1 MDEFVPGACAVVRL
15 FKEDGPRRT
24 YLLEKRDAPWER
36 YVCKEVPGEDAFLLR
51 QEYEILRSLP
61 CRPDTLALREEDGV
75 CRLLRDYVPGVTL
88 AELIRRDGAL
98 SPPETARLGVKLCD
112 TLGALH
118 AMTPPVIHRDLK
130 PENILLTE
138 TGRVRLI
145 DFGAARTYKPG
156 RDGDTAYLGTRGYA
170 APEQYGSGQ
179 TDVRT
184 DIFALGKVLIYALAG
199 DYADTPPALP
209 GRDKALG
216 RVLDRCCAYDPAR
229 RWPDTAAL
237 QKALERY
244 LSRRALPVRG
254 MAAAACVAVLCCA
267 GALWGGYELGLRAP
281 SPMPAAEALPGWD
294 PFLREEN
301 VTDIVRLADDE
312 NWPALAE
319 ACEALVASL
328 VSDPMIAA
336 TEPVAYW
343 EMDEQALADYYLSRQ
358 GYEFIADRLAYGDH
372 LAESRLGT
380 YEAVM
385 PGFALRLKGTID
397 YVITDGAGS
406 TQTSALHMLVADG
419 DDRNIDGC
427 VLEII
432 GALDSALEA
441 APS

>member
-1 MDEFVPGACAVVRL
+1 MDEFISGAYAVVCL

-24 YLLEKRDAPWER
+24 YLLERRDAPWR
-36 YVCKEVPGEDAFLLR
+36 RFVCKEAPGEDGDLLR

-61 CRPDTLALREEDGV
+61 DGPGTLTLREEGGV

-98 SPPETARLGVKLCD
+98 SPPETAALGIKLCGA
-112 TLGALH
+112 LGALH

-156 RDGDTAYLGTRGYA
+156 RDGDTAYLGTKGYA

-184 DIFALGKVLIYALAG
+184 DIFALGRVLTYALAG
-199 DYADTPPALP
+199 DHADTPPALP
-209 GRDKALG
+209 GRDRALG
-216 RVLDRCCAYDPAR
+216 RILSRCCAYDPAR
-229 RWPDTAAL
+229 RWPDAAKL

-244 LSRRALPVRG
+244 LARWALPVRAM
-254 MAAAACVAVLCCA
+254 MAAACAAVLCCA
-267 GALWGGYELGLRAP
+267 GALWGGYALGLRAP
-281 SPMPAAEALPGWD
+281 APMPTAVSAGWD

-312 NWPALAE
+312 DWSRLAK
-319 ACEALVASL
+319 ACETLVTSL

-343 EMDEQALADYYLSRQ
+343 EMDEGALADYNMSRQ
-358 GYEFIADRLAYGDH
+358 GYEFIADRLAYGDS

-385 PGFALRLKGTID
+385 PAFALRLRSTID
-397 YVITDGAGS
+397 YVFTDGAGN

-427 VLEII
+427 VIEIL
-432 GALDSALEA
+432 GALDGALEQ
-441 APS
+441 APAS

>member
-1 MDEFVPGACAVVRL
+1 MDEFRSGSWEIVCL

-24 YLLEKRDAPWER
+24 YLLEKRDAPWRR
-36 YVCKEVPGEDAFLLR
+36 YVCKEVPGEDADLLR

-61 CRPDTLALREEDGV
+61 DGPDTLTLREEDGV
-75 CRLLRDYVPGVTL
+75 CRLLRDYIPGVTL

-98 SPPETARLGVKLCD
+98 SPQETARLGVKLCD
-112 TLGALH
+112 TLDSLH

-138 TGRVRLI
+138 MGRVRLI

-156 RDGDTAYLGTRGYA
+156 QDGDTAYLGTRGYA

-184 DIFALGKVLIYALAG
+184 DIFALGRVLICALAG
-199 DYADTPPALP
+199 DYADTPPRLA
-209 GRDKALG
+209 GRDRALG
-216 RVLDRCCAYDPAR
+216 RILDRCCAYDPAR
-229 RWPDTAAL
+229 RWPAAAAL
-237 QKALERY
+237 KKALERY
-244 LSRRALPVRG
+244 LARRALPGYTAPLAVC
-254 MAAAACVAVLCCA
+254 AALLLCA

-281 SPMPAAEALPGWD
+281 AATPAAEALPGWD
-294 PFLREEN
+294 PFRREEN
-301 VTDIVRLADDE
+301 VIDIIR
-312 NWPALAE
+312 LAE
-319 ACEALVASL
+319 AEDWPGLAKACEELVTSL
-328 VSDPMIAA
+328 ISDPMIAA

-343 EMDEQALADYYLSRQ
+343 EMDEGELADYYLSRQ
-358 GYEFIADRLAYGDH
+358 GYEFIADRLAYGDC

-397 YVITDGAGS
+397 YVITDEAGS

-432 GALDSALEA
+432 GALNSALEA
-441 APS
+441 QPS

>member
-88 AELIRRDGAL
+88 AELTGRDGAL
-98 SPPETARLGVKLCD
+98 SPQETAALGIKLCGA
-112 TLGALH
+112 LGALH

-244 LSRRALPVRG
+244 LSRRALPGYTAPLAVC
-254 MAAAACVAVLCCA
+254 AALLLCA
-267 GALWGGYELGLRAP
+267 GALWGGYALGLRAP
-281 SPMPAAEALPGWD
+281 APMPAAEALPGWD

-301 VTDIVRLADDE
+301 VADIVRLADAED
-312 NWPALAE
+312 WPALAK
-319 ACEALVASL
+319 ACETLVASL

-343 EMDEQALADYYLSRQ
+343 EMDEEELADYYQSRQ

-441 APS
+441 QAS

>member
-1 MDEFVPGACAVVRL
+1 MDEFGHGYETIRRL
-15 FKEDGPRRT
+15 KEDGPKRT
-24 YLLEKRDAPWER
+24 YLLEKRDEPWR
-36 YVCKEVPGEDAFLLR
+36 RFVCKQAPSADAGLLR
-51 QEYEILRSLP
+51 REYEILRALP
-61 CRPDTLALREEDGV
+61 DGPETLEFWEEDGV

-98 SPPETARLGVKLCD
+98 SAPEAARLGIKLCGA
-112 TLGALH
+112 LGALH

-156 RDGDTAYLGTRGYA
+156 QEGDTAYLGTKGYA

-184 DIFALGKVLIYALAG
+184 DIFALGKVLTYALAG

-209 GRDKALG
+209 GRDRSLG
-216 RVLDRCCAYDPAR
+216 RILDRCCAYDPAR

-237 QKALERY
+237 EKALERY
-244 LSRRALPVRG
+244 LARRALPGHTVPL
-254 MAAAACVAVLCCA
+254 ALCAAVLLCA
-267 GALWGGYELGLRAP
+267 VALWGGYELGLRAP
-281 SPMPAAEALPGWD
+281 APTPAAEALPGWD
-294 PFLREEN
+294 PFRRKEN
-301 VTDIVRLADDE
+301 VTDIIRLADEED
-312 NWPALAE
+312 WPGLAA
-319 ACEALVASL
+319 ACEELVTSL
-328 VSDPMIAA
+328 ITDPMIAG

-358 GYEFIADRLAYGDH
+358 GYEFIADRLAYGDS

-385 PGFALRLKGTID
+385 PGFALRLRSTID
-397 YVITDGAGS
+397 YVLTDEAGN
-406 TQTSALHMLVADG
+406 TQSSALYMLVEEG

-432 GALDSALEA
+432 GALNSALEA
-441 APS
+441 SPA

>member
-1 MDEFVPGACAVVRL
+1 MDEFISGAYAVVCM

-24 YLLEKRDAPWER
+24 YLLEKRDAPWR
-36 YVCKEVPGEDAFLLR
+36 RFICKEVPGEDGDLLR

-61 CRPDTLALREEDGV
+61 DGPGTLTLREEGGV
-75 CRLLRDYVPGVTL
+75 CRLLRDYIPGITL

-98 SPPETARLGVKLCD
+98 SPQETARLGVKLCGA
-112 TLGALH
+112 LGALH
-118 AMTPPVIHRDLK
+118 AITPPVIHRDLK

-138 TGRVRLI
+138 MGRVRLI

-156 RDGDTAYLGTRGYA
+156 QEGDTAYLGTKGYA

-179 TDVRT
+179 TDART
-184 DIFALGKVLIYALAG
+184 DIFALGKVLTYALAG
-199 DYADTPPALP
+199 GYADAPPALS
-209 GRDKALG
+209 GRDRALG
-216 RVLDRCCAYDPAR
+216 RILDRCCAYDPAR
-229 RWPDTAAL
+229 RWPDAAAL

-244 LSRRALPVRG
+244 LARRALPGYTVPL
-254 MAAAACVAVLCCA
+254 AACAAVLLCA
-267 GALWGGYELGLRAP
+267 GALWGGYALGLRAP
-281 SPMPAAEALPGWD
+281 APMPAAVSAGWD
-294 PFLREEN
+294 PFLREES
-301 VTDIVRLADDE
+301 VTGIVRLADEQD
-312 NWPALAE
+312 WPALAK
-319 ACEALVASL
+319 ACEELVTSL
-328 VSDPMIAA
+328 ISDPMIAA

-343 EMDEQALADYYLSRQ
+343 EMDEQELADYYQSRQ

-385 PGFALRLKGTID
+385 PGFAMRLKGTID
-397 YVITDGAGS
+397 YVLTDGAGN

-432 GALDSALEA
+432 GALNSALEA
-441 APS
+441 